1 MCTEVL
7 LTDKTSKP
15 FQIKDKLN
23 ITLVINLI
31 VKYKIVHYSVQP
43 RDKIFVK
50 SYGFIYFGKNLSKY
64 LDKKIRKNLT
74 SKYSQK
80 LLDHTKQFATDAL
93 KIPSKNSIKK
103 TAEATG
109 DFVGNK
115 IANDIMKALN
125 LHLGIIQIQLKVK

>member
-1 MCTEVL
+1 MCIEVL

-23 ITLVINLI
+23 IILVINLS

-50 SYGFIYFGKNLSKY
+50 SYGFIYFGKNMSKY
-64 LDKKIRKNLT
+64 LDKKIRKNLS

-93 KIPSKNSIKK
+93 KIPSKNSIQK